1 MANKNNHIQNL
12 EQQLQ
17 QNPSQ
22 PITVNGWNE
31 WGRHVL
37 AELIR
42 LNDNIDKI
50 EVDIRKIDTKIATLE
65 VKSGV
70 WGLIGGLI
78 PIIIFLFFQTM

>member
-1 MANKNNHIQNL
+1 MTSKNNHIQNL

-22 PITVNGWNE
+22 PITTNGWDE

-78 PIIIFLFFQTM
+78 PILIFLFFQTM